1 MATCYRHPSRETGVS
16 CSNCGRPICPDC
28 MTTTPVGMRCPEC
41 ASQRTQVKRMRDM
54 STVPQAT
61 YALIAINVAAF
72 LTEGGGVFSFGGG
85 ASGTVVSKGALIG
98 SFPGLTGVGVAYGE
112 WWRIVTGG
120 FLHENLLHIGFN
132 MWVLYYL
139 GMMLEPAL
147 GRVRFLVIYFVS
159 LLTGSLGALLVSPH
173 SLTVGA
179 SGAVFGLMGAAAV
192 EMRARQIPIM
202 QSGVGGL
209 IFINLIISFSIPGIS
224 WGGHI
229 GGLIGGALAAAVLR
243 LGDRYRNQALAMTG
257 CALIAAAAVAGSV
270 ATSKS
275 SVKEPSPS
283 SPLGVVGSGSEGD
296 GER

>member
-28 MTTTPVGMRCPEC
+28 MTTTAVGMRCPEC
-41 ASQRTQVKRMRDM
+41 SKQRTKVMRMRSI
-54 STVPQAT
+54 STVPRVT

-72 LTEGGGVFSFGGG
+72 LAEGNITATGGGVGNS
-85 ASGTVVSKGALIG
+85 VYLKGALLGSSDQPPLIG
-98 SFPGLTGVGVAYGE
+98 QGIAHGQ

-132 MWVLYYL
+132 MYVLYVL
-139 GMMLEPAL
+139 GQMLEPAL
-147 GRVRFLVIYFVS
+147 GRLKFAIIYGVA

-192 EMRARQIPIM
+192 ELRARKIPVM

-209 IFINLIISFSIPGIS
+209 ILINLVISFTFSNIS
-224 WGGHI
+224 WGGHV
-229 GGLIGGALAAAVLR
+229 GGLIGGALVAAVIQ
-243 LGDRYRNQALAMTG
+243 LGERRRAQAVALAG
-257 CALIAAAAVAGSV
+257 CALIAVASVSGSIAAA
-270 ATSKS
+270 KS
-275 SVKEPSPS
+275 SEVKPAASAP
-283 SPLGVVGSGSEGD
+283 VGLIGPQP
-296 GER
+296 